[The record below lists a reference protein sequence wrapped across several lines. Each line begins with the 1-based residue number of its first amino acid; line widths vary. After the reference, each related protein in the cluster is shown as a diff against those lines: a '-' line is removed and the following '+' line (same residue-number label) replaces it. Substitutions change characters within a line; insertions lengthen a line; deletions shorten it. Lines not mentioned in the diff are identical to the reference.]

1 MRDQNARQFS
11 ARGHEYC
18 ISVNLNQ
25 DDPPTHAEP
34 NRVKYDRKY
43 NIRVKQEDVAL
54 IDALAKQHDVKRSVL
69 LNHLL
74 HEILLDG
81 LRSIED
87 RDARLLIAQ
96 TADSRASYEDLAR
109 GWVYDAI
116 ENESEQIVGN
126 IACFNQ
132 AQLYVQDDQYAPPDH
147 DPHSDTYRELQQVL
161 KEMKE

>member
-1 MRDQNARQFS
+1 MNNKNARQFS

-18 ISVNLNQ
+18 ISVNMDQ
-25 DDPPTHAEP
+25 TDPPTHAEP
-34 NRVKYDRKY
+34 TRVKYDRKY
-43 NIRVKQEDVAL
+43 NIRIKQEDVAL
-54 IDALAKQHDVKRSVL
+54 IDALAERHDVKRSVL

-96 TADSRASYEDLAR
+96 TADARATYEDLAR

-147 DPHSDTYRELQQVL
+147 DPHSDTYHELQQVL